1 MRLKE
6 FCHSSRGSFQRNAEN
21 LSSRGDFLWKP
32 ETPRVL
38 NPKSISAGVRPN
50 SFFRLG
56 QMKIWREAKVF
67 DASKYLFSLNIFRA
81 QYLCLNINQQVRRV
95 SLQFLSNLLS
105 SVRDDFPKRG
115 IRHAQILLHF

>member
-56 QMKIWREAKVF
+56 QMKISLEASFF
-67 DASKYLFSLNIFRA
+67 DASNYLFSLNIFRV
-81 QYLCLNINQQVRRV
+81 QYLCLNINRQVRRV
-95 SLQFLSNLLS
+95 SLQVFSNLPS
-105 SVRDDFPKRG
+105 SARYDFPKRVF
-115 IRHAQILLHF
+115 RHAQIPQLV